1 MSIISTDHFTVR
13 LLAACPPSDPPSTAE
28 RAACGAAVDEVL
40 ARSVAPVVEPPLAAL
55 PDAFALLVATG
66 GTASVLGLMELDTAE
81 FDRARLDGIELARAA
96 VERHGDR
103 LWSLPLAQRRQV
115 PGLPPERADVI
126 LMGVAIYAAV
136 MEQFKLPV
144 LRVSLRGVR
153 AGALLAEA

>member
-1 MSIISTDHFTVR
+1 MS
-13 LLAACPPSDPPSTAE
+13 
-28 RAACGAAVDEVL
+28 
-40 ARSVAPVVEPPLAAL
+40 
-55 PDAFALLVATG
+55 
-66 GTASVLGLMELDTAE
+66 
-81 FDRARLDGIELARAA
+81 
-96 VERHGDR
+96 ERHGDR
-103 LWSLPLAQRRQV
+103 LWSLPLAQRCQV